1 MINMKAED
9 KEWIESILKKVEFV
23 QWDRFLLLENK
34 DIKIAHIYG
43 WIEKENS
50 GYKDFVLLEFDVKD
64 KKAYMIVTSS
74 DKHSEKLCQIFNT
87 EHNKCR
93 RVEDN
98 FHIENSIKLN
108 KKEVSPTD
116 LAKG

>member
-1 MINMKAED
+1 MKAEN
-9 KEWIESILKKVEFV
+9 KIWIESILKKFEFV
-23 QWDRFLLLENK
+23 QWDRFIFHK
-34 DIKIAHIYG
+34 DKDNEFLDIFG

-50 GYKDFVLLEFDVKD
+50 NYKDFILVEFNIKVKQSYLL
-64 KKAYMIVTSS
+64 ATSS
-74 DKHSEKLCQIFNT
+74 DKYSERICQMFNT
-87 EHNKCR
+87 KHNKCR

-116 LAKG
+116 SAKS